1 MLLATKKNRLFF
13 INIDKRPPSFVDIC
27 YYGVKITIMKRTHLT
42 FLNNWLV
49 SSQRKPLV
57 IRGARQ
63 VGKTWL
69 VRKFAQLC
77 EKELIE
83 INFEKNPEY
92 ISLFSSNDPRQII
105 TNLSAAFN
113 KKIDPPKCILFLDEI
128 QGAPEL
134 LSKLR
139 WFAEDL
145 PEMAVVGAGS
155 LLEFTLEQYQFSMPV
170 GRIQYLYLEPM
181 SFEEF
186 MLANDKSILLEFIK
200 NISIPPNTTDTIADA
215 LHTQLIG
222 LFKEYLII
230 GGMPAAVLAWTQE
243 RSLTQVNQIHH
254 DLLQTYRDD
263 FAKYSGRLDISILDK
278 LLNAIP
284 GMLGQKFVYSKVSN
298 NSGYINPIKN
308 GLDLIN
314 KAKICHSVKATA
326 ANGIPLG
333 STIKEKYFKELFLD
347 TGLVSAMLGL
357 NLNEVNVA
365 TEIELINGGAL
376 SEQVTGQL
384 LRTIYPPYI
393 DPQLYYW
400 LREEKGAS
408 AELDYVIEHGDQIIP
423 IEVKAGSTGSLKSL
437 HWFMEQK
444 ELPLA
449 LRINSDKPSTVQVN
463 VKGSSGKNVSYQLL
477 SIPFY
482 LISEIHRLI

>member
-1 MLLATKKNRLFF
+1 
-13 INIDKRPPSFVDIC
+13 
-27 YYGVKITIMKRTHLT
+27 
-42 FLNNWLV
+42 
-49 SSQRKPLV
+49 
-57 IRGARQ
+57 
-63 VGKTWL
+63 
-69 VRKFAQLC
+69 
-77 EKELIE
+77 
-83 INFEKNPEY
+83 
-92 ISLFSSNDPRQII
+92 
-105 TNLSAAFN
+105 
-113 KKIDPPKCILFLDEI
+113 
-128 QGAPEL
+128 
-134 LSKLR
+134 
-139 WFAEDL
+139 
-145 PEMAVVGAGS
+145 
-155 LLEFTLEQYQFSMPV
+155 
-170 GRIQYLYLEPM
+170 
-181 SFEEF
+181 
-186 MLANDKSILLEFIK
+186 
-200 NISIPPNTTDTIADA
+200 
-215 LHTQLIG
+215 
-222 LFKEYLII
+222 
-230 GGMPAAVLAWTQE
+230 
-243 RSLTQVNQIHH
+243 
-254 DLLQTYRDD
+254 
-263 FAKYSGRLDISILDK
+263 
-278 LLNAIP
+278 
-284 GMLGQKFVYSKVSN
+284 MLGQKFVYSKVSN